1 MIPAHH
7 TESKMLPAPRK
18 AVLPS
23 RNYKDIR
30 SIRVGS
36 SSGARELF
44 TSLDMA
50 TAAMQR
56 FGRYQR
62 KNGLVLDI
70 VNVSSL
76 THFGHPLYYRV

>member
-7 TESKMLPAPRK
+7 TESKMLPAHARPYCLLAITKKFDQSELDHRP
-18 AVLPS
+18 ALASYSPAW
-23 RNYKDIR
+23 IR
-30 SIRVGS
+30 
-36 SSGARELF
+36 
-44 TSLDMA
+44 A

>member
-7 TESKMLPAPRK
+7 TESKMLPTTPGRIAF
-18 AVLPS
+18 LPAW
-23 RNYKDIR
+23 IR
-30 SIRVGS
+30 
-36 SSGARELF
+36 
-44 TSLDMA
+44 A

-56 FGRYQR
+56 FGHYQR

-76 THFGHPLYYRV
+76 MWWTVPAPGNEVP